1 MGVLTSQNEQVIIE
15 IGITPIEIKSW
26 HSLVFFESAYTCI
39 SNLIFCVNQYMS
51 SALPNL
57 STLPDNFIMPLP
69 QLSAIELEGEDQQKY
84 LQGQVTCDVNEQQA
98 HSLQHGAH
106 CDAKG
111 KVLSVFRLMT
121 HQGALLLLQPESS
134 VKSSLTELK
143 KFGVFAKVEI
153 SQASDLQFTCLVGEQ
168 VSQQL
173 VNKIGSL
180 PDALSPVVTYQDASL
195 VYLAGKITRYLL
207 VATPEESKQLLTTIE
222 AEHVNHQVWQLLEIS
237 EGFPQL
243 NESTVAKYVPQMLN
257 LDKLAGISFTKGC
270 YLGQETVARMQYLGK
285 NKKMMALLTGRN
297 LTGNN
302 LTSNNPEALTSAI
315 GIEKQMAENWRTGGD
330 VLASYQADTGELYIQ
345 AVVANELSDSDV
357 LRVKDSDDV
366 KLVLTALPYE
376 NTQNAA
382 E

>member
-26 HSLVFFESAYTCI
+26 YSLVFFESAYTCI
-39 SNLIFCVNQYMS
+39 SNLIFCINHQMS

-57 STLPDNFIMPLP
+57 STLHPNFMMPLP
-69 QLSAIELEGEDQQKY
+69 QLSAIKLAGEEQQKY
-84 LQGQVTCDVNEQQA
+84 LQGQVTCDVNEQHV

-121 HQGALLLLQPESS
+121 HQGALLLVQPENS
-134 VKSSLTELK
+134 VKSSLAELQ

-153 SQASDLQFTCLVGEQ
+153 SQATELTFTCLVGED

-173 VNKIGSL
+173 ANKIGSL
-180 PDALSPVVTYQDASL
+180 PDALTPVVTHQGASI
-195 VYLAGKITRYLL
+195 VYLAGKITRYLV
-207 VATPEESKQLLTTIE
+207 VASAEEGEQLLGTIQ
-222 AEHVNHQVWQLLEIS
+222 AKQIDYRAWQLLEIN

-257 LDKLAGISFTKGC
+257 LDKLDGISFTKGC

-285 NKKMMALLTGRN
+285 NKKMMALLTGHSETT
-297 LTGNN
+297 L
-302 LTSNNPEALTSAI
+302 ASAI
-315 GIEKQMAENWRTGGD
+315 GFEKQMAENWRTGGD

-357 LRVKDSDDV
+357 LRVKDNDSV
-366 KLVLTALPYE
+366 KLVLTALPYD
-376 NTQNAA
+376 NTQNAD